1 MRDACSTAVS
11 NDHDIGNFMS
21 YETLSPSYSVCCLS
35 TNWVNPKGL
44 EACKARSEVARS
56 DDRGVGSTEENQ
68 DVDANHLASRKESS
82 KL

>member
-1 MRDACSTAVS
+1 MTMTLEILCLMR
-11 NDHDIGNFMS
+11 
-21 YETLSPSYSVCCLS
+21 LCLLPIVFVAS